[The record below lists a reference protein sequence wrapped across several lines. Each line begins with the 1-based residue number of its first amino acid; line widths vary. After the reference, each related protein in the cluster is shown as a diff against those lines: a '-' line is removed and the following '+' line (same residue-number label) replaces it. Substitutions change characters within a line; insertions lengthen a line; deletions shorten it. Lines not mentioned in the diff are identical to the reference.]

1 MPPQTRIHNENLTH
15 SQSIRPVWSP
25 PEEAVVKTAMGRF
38 MHVCAERYGFAA
50 NYASLHHW
58 SVENPSE
65 FWGEVAAFAGI
76 QFSRPA
82 ENIFAAGE
90 NFTEARWFTG
100 ALFNYAENQLGKADD
115 SLALIFRD
123 ERGRRSELT
132 RAELSLRAKQLA
144 QNLLDMGVRRGDRV
158 AAIMPNCPEA
168 IIVMLGV
175 ASIGAVFSSC
185 SPDFGE
191 QSILERFG
199 QIEPKVLF
207 GCDGY
212 SYAGKQIDC
221 RQKLAAVAKSLPS
234 VRSTVLV
241 PFLYDQPDGDAL
253 KGAVLFD
260 SLLQGEGI
268 AEFAQLPFDH
278 PLFVMFSSGT
288 TGKPKCIVHG
298 AGGTLIQHLKEH
310 VLHTDL
316 KAGDRLFYFTTC
328 GWMMWNWLAGA
339 LASGATLVLFD
350 GSPFHPDPLALWRL
364 AAEERVNVFG
374 TSPRFLLASEKGGQL
389 ESSGVDLSSIRTV
402 LSTGSPLAGKSYDYV
417 RKSVGEQVQLCSISG
432 GTDIISCFVLGNPL
446 LPVYRGEIQA
456 PGLGMA
462 VEVLDAS
469 GNSVRE
475 QVGDLVCT
483 RPFPSMPLRFWN
495 DEDGSGYHSAYF
507 NLFPGVWA
515 QRDLAE
521 ITEHGGVVIHGRSDA
536 VLNPGGVRIGTAEV
550 CAPAVAMEA
559 VADAIAVGQRK
570 DGDERIVLF
579 VVLAQGNKLDDALQ
593 SSIRT
598 AIRSARSPRHVPA
611 VIVEVPEI
619 PRTVSGKAVELAVR
633 AVIHGEDVSNV
644 GSLANPEALQYFQN
658 LPELA

>member
-1 MPPQTRIHNENLTH
+1 
-15 SQSIRPVWSP
+15 
-25 PEEAVVKTAMGRF
+25 
-38 MHVCAERYGFAA
+38 MHVCAQRCGFAA
-50 NYASLHHW
+50 NWASLHRW
-58 SVENPSE
+58 SVESPGE
-65 FWGEVAAFAGI
+65 FWGEVAAFTGI

-82 ENIFAAGE
+82 KNIFAAGE
-90 NFTEARWFTG
+90 NFSESRWFAG

-123 ERGRRSELT
+123 ERGRRSEMT
-132 RAELSLRAKQLA
+132 RAELSLQAKQIA
-144 QNLLDMGVRRGDRV
+144 QNLRDLGVRRGDRV
-158 AAIMPNCPEA
+158 AAIMPNCPET
-168 IIVMLGV
+168 IITMLGA

-191 QSILERFG
+191 QGIVDRFG

-212 SYAGKQIDC
+212 CYGGKQIDC
-221 RQKLAAVAKSLPS
+221 RQKLAAVAASLPT
-234 VRSTVLV
+234 VQSTVLV
-241 PFLYDQPDGDAL
+241 PFLHDQPDTDIL
-253 KGAVLFD
+253 QGAVLFS

-278 PLFVMFSSGT
+278 PLFVVFSSGT
-288 TGKPKCIVHG
+288 TGKPKCIVHS

-339 LASGATLVLFD
+339 LVSGATLVLFD

-364 AAEERVNVFG
+364 AAEERVDVFG
-374 TSPRFLLASEKGGQL
+374 TSPRFLLSSEQ
-389 ESSGVDLSSIRTV
+389 SGCLDSGSVDLRSIRTV
-402 LSTGSPLAGKSYDYV
+402 LSTGSPLAGASYDYV
-417 RKSVGEQVQLCSISG
+417 RSSVGEHVQLCSISG

-462 VEVLDAS
+462 VEVLDVS

-483 RPFPSMPLRFWN
+483 RPFPSMPLGFWN
-495 DEDGSGYHSAYF
+495 DEDGCRYRSAYF

-515 QRDLAE
+515 QGDLAE
-521 ITEHGGVVIHGRSDA
+521 VTERGGVIIHGRSDA
-536 VLNPGGVRIGTAEV
+536 VLNPAGVRIGTAEV
-550 CAPAVAMEA
+550 CAPAIAMEA

-579 VVLAQGNKLDDALQ
+579 VVLAQGEQLDNALQ
-593 SSIRT
+593 S
-598 AIRSARSPRHVPA
+598 AIRSAIRLAGSPRHVPA

-619 PRTVSGKAVELAVR
+619 PRTVSGKVVELAVR

-644 GSLANPEALQYFQN
+644 GSLANPEALQYFKN